1 MLKARFTDYRR
12 VKGDPLGVQNNHESK
27 SPTVGRSNKISQSS
41 FGIVPQPI
49 FLATKK
55 GYSENEKW
63 YFSQKN
69 HFLFSGHV
77 KKMSLSQFAK
87 NEPKTQF

>member
-1 MLKARFTDYRR
+1 M
-12 VKGDPLGVQNNHESK
+12 DPLGVWNNHESK
-27 SPTVGRSNKISQSS
+27 SPTVGRSNKIFQSS
-41 FGIVPQPI
+41 FGIVLQPI

-69 HFLFSGHV
+69 YFLFSGQV
-77 KKMSLSQFAK
+77 KKMSLSWIAK
-87 NEPKTQF
+87 NWPETQF